1 VKKVDQLDEGIGDT
15 LVSVDATRGVAGS
28 KLGFSRLAS
37 WAAAA
42 TVTDTQSR
50 LVGPGKAS
58 INSNVLTQVSAASF
72 A

>member
-1 VKKVDQLDEGIGDT
+1 LDEGIGDT
-15 LVSVDATRGVAGS
+15 LVSVDGPHGVRRS
-28 KLGFSRLAS
+28 KSAFSRFAN
-37 WAAAA
+37 WAEAAM
-42 TVTDTQSR
+42 VTDPQSR